1 MQRLDTIFFSKK
13 TGWMGGGSGHGDGRV
28 RVGWPPMVMMV
39 RQDAVWNGDEGAAR
53 GIWSYRSF
61 MAAIGRAPHT
71 AWWGSCAPQLT
82 LSRYPPL
89 LLCPVRSVRWPWT
102 ALQSALES

>member
-1 MQRLDTIFFSKK
+1 LVFCAEAGYYFLFKKK

-39 RQDAVWNGDEGAAR
+39 RQDAVWNGVEGAAR

-61 MAAIGRAPHT
+61 MAAGRHHRFLARPYRATFGRAAH
-71 AWWGSCAPQLT
+71 WGGDRERAP
-82 LSRYPPL
+82 
-89 LLCPVRSVRWPWT
+89 
-102 ALQSALES
+102 AG